1 MTEPE
6 CSEERQYMRSRH
18 AAMFRHKSSPQ
29 RRFCITSAAAARA
42 ELLTVPGTKRF
53 RTDTRGGNMTTLTS
67 RLRAG
72 VLGIALAGGAAVWP
86 AYACGEQR
94 GEGSKQSDIGAVTG
108 LAVGAAAGGPV
119 GAVLGAA
126 AGALLGDRYHRQ
138 AQSSAALAADLDHS
152 EAERSRLSENVAQL
166 DQTLQQTEELG
177 LEVSFRT
184 NDDSITTQAM
194 PPLLKL
200 GALVAAMPQARV
212 RIAGYADPR
221 GSQAYNSE
229 LSLRRAQGV
238 AAVLMTAGVARERIL
253 IEAHGK
259 TESTSA
265 DGDVDSYA
273 FDRRVTLRLE
283 LPGSGQVAR
292 SD

>member
-1 MTEPE
+1 
-6 CSEERQYMRSRH
+6 
-18 AAMFRHKSSPQ
+18 
-29 RRFCITSAAAARA
+29 
-42 ELLTVPGTKRF
+42 
-53 RTDTRGGNMTTLTS
+53 MTTLTS

-86 AYACGEQR
+86 AYACGDER

-152 EAERSRLSENVAQL
+152 EAERSRLSQSVAQL

-177 LEVSFRT
+177 LDVSFRT
-184 NDDSITTQAM
+184 NDDSITTPTM

-200 GALVAAMPQARV
+200 GALVVAMPQARV

-238 AAVLMTAGVARERIL
+238 AAVLVAAGVAPERIL

-265 DGDVDSYA
+265 DGDLDGYA
-273 FDRRVTLRLE
+273 FERRVTVRLE
-283 LPGSGQVAR
+283 LPAPAEVAR
-292 SD
+292 RDQGA

>member
-1 MTEPE
+1 
-6 CSEERQYMRSRH
+6 
-18 AAMFRHKSSPQ
+18 
-29 RRFCITSAAAARA
+29 
-42 ELLTVPGTKRF
+42 
-53 RTDTRGGNMTTLTS
+53 MTTLTS

-86 AYACGEQR
+86 AYACGDER

-138 AQSSAALAADLDHS
+138 AQSSAAL
-152 EAERSRLSENVAQL
+152 EAERSRLSQSVAQL

-177 LEVSFRT
+177 LDVSFRT
-184 NDDSITTQAM
+184 NDDSITTRTM

-200 GALVAAMPQARV
+200 GALVVAMPQARV

-238 AAVLMTAGVARERIL
+238 AAVLMAAGVAPERIL
-253 IEAHGK
+253 IEAHGN

-265 DGDVDSYA
+265 DGDLDGYA
-273 FDRRVTLRLE
+273 FERRVTVRLE
-283 LPGSGQVAR
+283 LPPAPGEVAR
-292 SD
+292 RDPGA

>member
-1 MTEPE
+1 
-6 CSEERQYMRSRH
+6 
-18 AAMFRHKSSPQ
+18 MFRHKSSPQ
-29 RRFCITSAAAARA
+29 CRFCITSAAGARA
-42 ELLTVPGTKRF
+42 ELVTVPGTKRF
-53 RTDTRGGNMTTLTS
+53 RTDMRGGNMTTLTS

-86 AYACGEQR
+86 AYACGDER

-152 EAERSRLSENVAQL
+152 EAERSRLSQSVAQL

-177 LEVSFRT
+177 LDVSFRT

-238 AAVLMTAGVARERIL
+238 AAVLMAAGVAPERIL

-265 DGDVDSYA
+265 DGDLDGYA
-273 FDRRVTLRLE
+273 FERRVTVRLE
-283 LPGSGQVAR
+283 VPAPGEVAR
-292 SD
+292 RDQGA

>member
-1 MTEPE
+1 
-6 CSEERQYMRSRH
+6 
-18 AAMFRHKSSPQ
+18 
-29 RRFCITSAAAARA
+29 
-42 ELLTVPGTKRF
+42 
-53 RTDTRGGNMTTLTS
+53 MTTLNS

-72 VLGIALAGGAAVWP
+72 VLGMALAGGVAVWP
-86 AYACGEQR
+86 AYACGDER
-94 GEGSKQSDIGAVTG
+94 GEGSRQSDIGAVTG

-152 EAERSRLSENVAQL
+152 EAERSRLSRSVAQL
-166 DQTLQQTEELG
+166 DGSLTQAQQQTDELG
-177 LEVSFRT
+177 LDVSFRT
-184 NDDSITTQAM
+184 DDDSTPVRVM

-200 GALVAAMPQARV
+200 GALMLTIPQARV

-221 GSQAYNSE
+221 GSEAYNSE

-238 AAVLMTAGVARERIL
+238 AAVLMSAGVAPERIL

-259 TESTSA
+259 SESDSA
-265 DGDVDSYA
+265 DGDLDGYA
-273 FDRRVTLRLE
+273 FDRRVTVRLE
-283 LPGSGQVAR
+283 LPRSAEVAR
-292 SD
+292 RD

>member
-1 MTEPE
+1 M
-6 CSEERQYMRSRH
+6 
-18 AAMFRHKSSPQ
+18 A
-29 RRFCITSAAAARA
+29 
-42 ELLTVPGTKRF
+42 
-53 RTDTRGGNMTTLTS
+53 TLNS

-72 VLGIALAGGAAVWP
+72 VLGMALAGGVAVWP
-86 AYACGEQR
+86 AYACGDER

-152 EAERSRLSENVAQL
+152 EAERSRLSRSVAQL
-166 DQTLQQTEELG
+166 GDSLTQAQQQTDELG
-177 LEVSFRT
+177 LDVSFRT
-184 NDDSITTQAM
+184 NDDSTPM
-194 PPLLKL
+194 RSLPPLLKL
-200 GALVAAMPQARV
+200 GALVMTIPQARV

-238 AAVLMTAGVARERIL
+238 AAVLMSAGVARERIL

-259 TESTSA
+259 SESNSA
-265 DGDVDSYA
+265 DGDLDGYA
-273 FDRRVTLRLE
+273 FDRRVTVRLE
-283 LPGSGQVAR
+283 LPGSAEVAR
-292 SD
+292 RD

>member
-1 MTEPE
+1 
-6 CSEERQYMRSRH
+6 
-18 AAMFRHKSSPQ
+18 
-29 RRFCITSAAAARA
+29 
-42 ELLTVPGTKRF
+42 
-53 RTDTRGGNMTTLTS
+53 MTTLTS

-72 VLGIALAGGAAVWP
+72 VLGIALAGGMAVWP
-86 AYACGEQR
+86 AYACGDER

-138 AQSSAALAADLDHS
+138 AQSSAAL
-152 EAERSRLSENVAQL
+152 EAERSRLSQSVAQL

-177 LEVSFRT
+177 LDVSFRT
-184 NDDSITTQAM
+184 NDDSIATRTM

-200 GALVAAMPQARV
+200 GALVVSMPQARV

-238 AAVLMTAGVARERIL
+238 AAVLMSAGVARERIL

-265 DGDVDSYA
+265 EGDLDGYA
-273 FDRRVTLRLE
+273 FERRVTVRLE
-283 LPGSGQVAR
+283 LPPAPGEVAR
-292 SD
+292 RD

>member
-1 MTEPE
+1 M
-6 CSEERQYMRSRH
+6 
-18 AAMFRHKSSPQ
+18 
-29 RRFCITSAAAARA
+29 
-42 ELLTVPGTKRF
+42 
-53 RTDTRGGNMTTLTS
+53 RGGNMTTLTS
-67 RLRAG
+67 GLRAG
-72 VLGIALAGGAAVWP
+72 VLGIALAGGAGGWP
-86 AYACGEQR
+86 ADGRGGER

-152 EAERSRLSENVAQL
+152 EAERRRLSRSVAQL
-166 DQTLQQTEELG
+166 DGSGKQALQQTDELG
-177 LEVSFRT
+177 LDVSFRT

-200 GALVAAMPQARV
+200 GALVVTIPQARV

-221 GSQAYNSE
+221 GSEAYNSE

-238 AAVLMTAGVARERIL
+238 AAVLMSAGVAPERIL

-259 TESTSA
+259 SESDSA
-265 DGDVDSYA
+265 EGDLDGYA
-273 FDRRVTLRLE
+273 FDRRVTVRLE
-283 LPGSGQVAR
+283 LPRSAEVAR
-292 SD
+292 RD